1 MRILLLGNYAHSH
14 QQSMQRF
21 AALLER
27 VLTEAGH
34 EVRLLR
40 PETVLGRLM
49 PGEAGLGKWLK
60 YVDQFVLFPP
70 CLKRAVGWAD
80 VVHIC
85 DQANAVYVPRLR
97 NKPHVVTCHDV
108 LAIRSARGD
117 IPQNSTR
124 WSGRIFQR
132 WILRGLKQA
141 QRVTCVSEQT
151 RVELL
156 RVTGLSSDRVAVVAN
171 ALNYPYR
178 PMSEGE
184 ALQHLQRLGLERRRP
199 FLLHVGGNEWYKN
212 REGLLRIFNALRAI
226 SGSKDYRLVMVGP
239 PWTAPMRNYVEQA
252 GLRDHVTAC
261 TNIANE
267 DLRAL
272 YATAEALIF
281 PSLYEGFGWPIIEA
295 QACGCPVFT
304 TGRPPMTEAGGSAA
318 AYFDPLD
325 ERAAA
330 RTIAEGLEDRHKM
343 VEGGIENA
351 ARFSTEAMVHGYL
364 AAYQAVIAETASQHH
379 SAACPE

>member
-1 MRILLLGNYAHSH
+1 
-14 QQSMQRF
+14 
-21 AALLER
+21 
-27 VLTEAGH
+27 
-34 EVRLLR
+34 
-40 PETVLGRLM
+40 
-49 PGEAGLGKWLK
+49 
-60 YVDQFVLFPP
+60 
-70 CLKRAVGWAD
+70 
-80 VVHIC
+80 
-85 DQANAVYVPRLR
+85 
-97 NKPHVVTCHDV
+97 
-108 LAIRSARGD
+108 IRSARGD
-117 IPQNSTR
+117 IPQHFTR
-124 WSGRIFQR
+124 WSGRIFQC
-132 WILRGLKQA
+132 WILHGLKRA
-141 QRVTCVSEQT
+141 QRVMCVSEQT

-156 RVTGLSSDRVAVVAN
+156 RVAGLSSNRVAVVDN
-171 ALNYPYR
+171 ALNYPYS

-184 ALQHLQRLGLERRRP
+184 ALQRLQRLGLEPAQP
-199 FLLHVGGNEWYKN
+199 FLLHVGGNQWYKN
-212 REGLLRIFNALRAI
+212 REGMLRIFNAVRATP
-226 SGSKDYRLVMVGP
+226 GSKDYRLVMVGP
-239 PWTAPMRNYVEQA
+239 PWTAPMRSYVKRA
-252 GLRDHVTAC
+252 GLQDRVTAR
-261 TNIANE
+261 TNVANE
-267 DLRAL
+267 HLRAL

-343 VEGGIENA
+343 VEGGIANA